1 LEELLNRADA
11 ELGGG
16 VRAGGGASANP
27 PAGNIIR
34 LKSITILRGKTIRD
48 DDRTVIDCCNFLRSP
63 LKIGQTNI
71 NS

>member
-16 VRAGGGASANP
+16 VRAGGSASANP

-34 LKSITILRGKTIRD
+34 LKPVTIQREGK
-48 DDRTVIDCCNFLRSP
+48 
-63 LKIGQTNI
+63 
-71 NS
+71 